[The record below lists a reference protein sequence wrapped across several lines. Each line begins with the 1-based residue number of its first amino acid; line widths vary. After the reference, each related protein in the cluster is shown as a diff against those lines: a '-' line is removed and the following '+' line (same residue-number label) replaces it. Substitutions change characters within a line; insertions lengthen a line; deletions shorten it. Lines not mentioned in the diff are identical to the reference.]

1 MTTPALRLVFA
12 GTPEF
17 AALAL
22 SALINSEHCE
32 VVAVYT
38 QPDRPRGRGK
48 KLVPSPVKSVATDNA
63 IAVCQ
68 PLDFKQESDLQI
80 LKEWRADIMV
90 VAAYG
95 LLLPQSVLDTP
106 RLGCIN
112 IHASLL
118 PRWRG
123 AAPVERAIEAGDAET
138 GVTIMQM
145 DAGLDTGDMLLKK
158 YCEITDSDT
167 GDSIRAKLVSLGSE
181 AIVESIEGFAR
192 GAMNAEQQENESANY
207 AKKINKPETA
217 IDWTDTAENI
227 DRKIRAFY
235 SDYTCFTLLDG
246 ERIKVGPDSKAV
258 SGGTNSNVSSKTP
271 GSIIAVDKDAI
282 TVQCGTN
289 SVQLKQLQF
298 PGGRMMS
305 VRDCLNSRA
314 AQLQPGGQFE
324 PYSEQ

>member
-22 SALINSEHCE
+22 RALLRSEYCD

-48 KLVPSPVKSVATDNA
+48 KTVPSAVKSVALDND

-68 PLDFKQESDLQI
+68 PANFKDDAEI
-80 LKEWRADIMV
+80 ETLKQWRADVMV

-95 LLLPQSVLDTP
+95 LLLPQRVLDTP

-123 AAPVERAIEAGDAET
+123 AAPVERAIEAGDTET

-145 DAGLDTGDMLLKK
+145 DAGLDTGAMLLKK
-158 YCEITDSDT
+158 RCEITGTDT
-167 GDSIRAKLVSLGSE
+167 GDSVRTKLVTLGSE
-181 AIVESIEGFAR
+181 AIVESIASFAR
-192 GAMNAEQQENESANY
+192 GEVRAEQQDNRLANY
-207 AKKINKPETA
+207 AKKISKPETA
-217 IDWTDTAENI
+217 IDWTANATDI
-227 DRKIRAFY
+227 DRKIRAFF
-235 SDYTCFTLLDG
+235 SDYTCFTLLEG
-246 ERIKVGPDSKAV
+246 ERIKLGPETRPIIDESVTNAP
-258 SGGTNSNVSSKTP
+258 GT
-271 GSIIAVDKDAI
+271 IIAVDKDSV

-289 SVQLKQLQF
+289 SVQLTQLQF

-314 AQLQPGGQFE
+314 SQLQVGTQFE
-324 PYSEQ
+324 QLSEQ

>member
-12 GTPEF
+12 GTPDF

-22 SALINSEHCE
+22 NALISCEHCD

-48 KLVPSPVKSVATDNA
+48 KLVPSPVKSVAQDNS
-63 IAVCQ
+63 IPVCQ
-68 PLDFKQESDLQI
+68 PLNFKTDTDLQA
-80 LKEWRADIMV
+80 LRAWRADIMV

-158 YCEITDSDT
+158 SCGITGHDT
-167 GDSIRAKLVSLGSE
+167 GDSIRKKLVKLGSE
-181 AIVESIEGFAR
+181 AVVETITSFAR
-192 GAMNAEQQENESANY
+192 GKTSAEPQDARYANY
-207 AKKINKPETA
+207 AKKIDKPETA
-217 IDWTDTAENI
+217 IDWFGSAANI

-235 SDYTCFTLLDG
+235 SDYTCFTVLNG
-246 ERIKVGPDSKAV
+246 ERVKLGPD
-258 SGGTNSNVSSKTP
+258 TNPINQNGASSNSP
-271 GSIIAVDKDAI
+271 GAIIAVDKDSI

-289 SVQLKQLQF
+289 SLQLKHLQF
-298 PGGRMMS
+298 PGGRMMT

-314 AQLQPGGQFE
+314 PQLQVGKQFE
-324 PYSEQ
+324 VVREQ

>member
-1 MTTPALRLVFA
+1 MTTPTLRLVFA

-22 SALINSEHCE
+22 SALINSEHCD

-48 KLVPSPVKSVATDNA
+48 KLVPSPVKSVATENS
-63 IAVCQ
+63 IPVCQ
-68 PLDFKQESDLQI
+68 PLNFKEDSDLQI
-80 LKEWRADIMV
+80 LEEWRADVMV

-95 LLLPQSVLDTP
+95 LLLPQQVLDAP

-158 YCEITDSDT
+158 RCEITASDT
-167 GDSIRAKLVSLGSE
+167 GDSIRNKLVDLGSE
-181 AIVESIEGFAR
+181 AVVETIKRFAH
-192 GAMNAEQQENESANY
+192 GETSAEPQDDQLANY

-217 IDWTDTAENI
+217 IDWSGSAAEI

-246 ERIKVGPDSKAV
+246 ERIKLGPDTKPITDN
-258 SGGTNSNVSSKTP
+258 GVSSNSP
-271 GSIIAVDKDAI
+271 GAIIDIDKNSI
-282 TVQCGTN
+282 TVQCGTHCL
-289 SVQLKQLQF
+289 QLKQLQF
-298 PGGRMMS
+298 PGGRMMT

-314 AQLQPGGQFE
+314 SQLQIGKQFE
-324 PYSEQ
+324 LFREQ

>member
-22 SALINSEHCE
+22 NALIESEHCD

-48 KLVPSPVKSVATDNA
+48 KLVSSPVKSVAEDNG
-63 IAVCQ
+63 IPVCQ
-68 PLDFKQESDLQI
+68 PLNFKEDGDVQL

-138 GVTIMQM
+138 GITIMQM
-145 DAGLDTGDMLLKK
+145 DAGLDTGDMLQKK
-158 YCEITDSDT
+158 ICEITDRDT
-167 GDSIRAKLVSLGSE
+167 GDSIRSKLVDLGSK
-181 AIVESIEGFAR
+181 AIVETIAGFAR
-192 GAMNAEQQENESANY
+192 GETSAEPQDDQRANY

-217 IDWTDTAENI
+217 IDWSSSAAEI
-227 DRKIRAFY
+227 DCKIRAFY
-235 SDYTCFTLLDG
+235 SDYTCFTVLDD
-246 ERIKVGPDSKAV
+246 ERIKLGPDTKPV
-258 SGGTNSNVSSKTP
+258 SGNGVSLSAP
-271 GSIIAVDKDAI
+271 GAIIGVDKNFI
-282 TVQCGTN
+282 TVQCGTG
-289 SVQLKQLQF
+289 SVQLTQLQF

-314 AQLQPGGQFE
+314 SQLQIGTLFE
-324 PYSEQ
+324 SFREQ

>member
-1 MTTPALRLVFA
+1 MTRPALRLVFA
-12 GTPEF
+12 GTPDF

-22 SALINSEHCE
+22 NALINSAHCD

-48 KLVPSPVKSVATDNA
+48 KLLPSPVKSVAADHA
-63 IAVCQ
+63 IPVCQ
-68 PLDFKQESDLQI
+68 PLNFKQDSDVQM
-80 LKEWRADIMV
+80 LKEWHADIMV

-95 LLLPQSVLDTP
+95 LLLPQRVLDIP

-123 AAPVERAIEAGDAET
+123 AAPVERAIEAGDTET

-158 YCEITDSDT
+158 HCEISGTDT
-167 GDSIRAKLVSLGSE
+167 GDSIRKKLVALGSE
-181 AIVESIEGFAR
+181 AIVESIAGIAQGEIS
-192 GAMNAEQQENESANY
+192 AEPQDSELANY
-207 AKKINKPETA
+207 AKKISKLETA
-217 IDWTDTAENI
+217 IDWSGKAVDI

-235 SDYTCFTLLDG
+235 SDYTCFTLLGG
-246 ERIKVGPDSKAV
+246 ERIKLGPATKPVTDS
-258 SGGTNSNVSSKTP
+258 TLSSKMP
-271 GSIIAVDKDAI
+271 GTIIAGDKDSI
-282 TVQCGTN
+282 TVQCGTHCL
-289 SVQLKQLQF
+289 QLKQLQF
-298 PGGRMMS
+298 PGGRMMT

-314 AQLQPGGQFE
+314 EQLQIGAQFE
-324 PYSEQ
+324 PFREQ

>member
-1 MTTPALRLVFA
+1 MTQSSLRLVFA

-22 SALINSEHCE
+22 TALTNSAHCE

-48 KLVPSPVKSVATDNA
+48 KQLPGPVKLVASENN
-63 IAVCQ
+63 IPVCQ
-68 PLDFKQESDLQI
+68 PINFKQDTDLQT

-123 AAPVERAIEAGDAET
+123 AAPVERAIEAGDTET

-158 YCEITDSDT
+158 ACDISNADT
-167 GDSIRAKLVSLGSE
+167 GDSVRAKLVALGSE
-181 AIVESIEGFAR
+181 AIVESIERLAQGELSPEVQDSER
-192 GAMNAEQQENESANY
+192 ANY
-207 AKKINKPETA
+207 ARKISKPETT
-217 IDWTDTAENI
+217 IDWSIEAVNV

-235 SDYTCFTLLDG
+235 SDYTCFSLLDG
-246 ERIKVGPDSKAV
+246 ERIKLGPDTNVVTK
-258 SGGTNSNVSSKTP
+258 SGSSATP
-271 GSIIAVDKDAI
+271 GTIIDIDKTSI
-282 TVQCGTN
+282 TVQCGVNALQIT
-289 SVQLKQLQF
+289 QLQF

-314 AQLQPGGQFE
+314 SQLQLGAQFQAYRE
-324 PYSEQ
+324 H

>member
-1 MTTPALRLVFA
+1 MTAPTLRLVFA

-22 SALINSEHCE
+22 NALIGSEHCD

-48 KLVPSPVKSVATDNA
+48 KLVPSPVKSVAEDHS

-68 PLDFKQESDLQI
+68 PLNFKEDNDVQI
-80 LKEWRADIMV
+80 LKDWHADIMV

-95 LLLPQSVLDTP
+95 LLLPQRVLDIP

-123 AAPVERAIEAGDAET
+123 AAPVERAIEAGDVET

-145 DAGLDTGDMLLKK
+145 DAGLDTGAMLLKK
-158 YCEITDSDT
+158 TCEITDSDT
-167 GDSIRAKLVSLGSE
+167 GDSIRTKLVNLGSQ
-181 AIVESIEGFAR
+181 AIVESIASIS
-192 GAMNAEQQENESANY
+192 QEKTNPEAQNSELANY
-207 AKKINKPETA
+207 AKKIHKSETA
-217 IDWTDTAENI
+217 IDWTDSAANI

-246 ERIKVGPDSKAV
+246 DRIKLGPDTKPVVARD
-258 SGGTNSNVSSKTP
+258 SSSATP
-271 GSIIAVDKDAI
+271 GAIVAVDKVSI

-289 SVQLKQLQF
+289 RLQLKQLQF
-298 PGGRMMS
+298 PGGRMLP

-314 AQLQPGGQFE
+314 AQLQIGRQFKL
-324 PYSEQ
+324 P